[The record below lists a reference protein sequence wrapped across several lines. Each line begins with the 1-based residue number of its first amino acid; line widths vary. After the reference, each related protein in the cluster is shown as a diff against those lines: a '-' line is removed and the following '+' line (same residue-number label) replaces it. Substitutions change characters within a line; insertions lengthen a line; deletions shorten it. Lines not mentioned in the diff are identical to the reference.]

1 MLFACFFPKKVVP
14 LQGKTL
20 KPIQITMNN
29 KNEQIVTLVK
39 NKLIALRNLA
49 DQLPLSERFSPS
61 NEVTFLDALVTSFIA
76 YIYTYIAA
84 EQADKRVLDILSL
97 DFYDKIDPNHI
108 VLDEESLQ
116 IFAQDGALTID
127 TLLDVVITGSGMHS
141 KFWMATPNIPID
153 FLLNKYQQPLD
164 EIYMCGEPFLTS
176 CIQSKGASWIVDEID
191 GVIWAIDVVRGYL
204 HDWKATINHKEIT
217 IAQQYNKIVCFHPY
231 NPNKEQSIKFL
242 NTVYGKLKVGGELV
256 MVTHPAVIFGYQ
268 YKDIRKQWL
277 ENGAIRD
284 VYDLGTGWVNLS
296 GVAFVVIVLQKQDS
310 KKSFF
315 SSSPRNR
322 EVRFVDLVAY
332 AKTNNV
338 TNQEM
343 RNLLCK
349 PNLKTYEESV
359 SVTCTNE
366 ELLMDEML
374 NLSPSRMVE
383 QAKSKNISNAVKL
396 ADIVAE
402 DKIKTITQNT
412 YLDLTTEF
420 IAQNINSS
428 FELDLSTC
436 PIRKSLKDQPVQFI
450 DCDAV
455 IVHSSSRKQKPF
467 IYRHKGNEP
476 IVLTR
481 SWVVLRLQENSD
493 TTLDYL
499 VTEMSM
505 DYFYDQVRAM
515 DSRSII
521 TRLSR
526 REWLQLYIV
535 LPPSKAE
542 QEARLRENRDKMTM
556 GILENQSAM
565 LKDLLKLEKEKYIKA
580 VRTRKHNMGNLLL
593 EIVPLFEILSKA
605 LEKDAYLSNYII
617 SARKQKTLK
626 DYLDNIKT
634 NIDKLSKM
642 VKHIVDDIEVSDYS
656 LETVN
661 IIDYIN
667 NWLKERPLT
676 EKFTVESYNR
686 LGVDEVE
693 VEISTH
699 FSELLDNIFTN
710 AIKHGFSDVTRN
722 NYAIRIVLDAT
733 DNGDLSIKIANNG
746 NGLTKGMTEKTV
758 FDYGQS
764 SSNGDGIGCWN
775 VREIVKQSHG
785 SVNFHY
791 NPLAGDGF
799 MIEYDIILPT
809 V

>member
-1 MLFACFFPKKVVP
+1 
-14 LQGKTL
+14 
-20 KPIQITMNN
+20 
-29 KNEQIVTLVK
+29 
-39 NKLIALRNLA
+39 
-49 DQLPLSERFSPS
+49 
-61 NEVTFLDALVTSFIA
+61 
-76 YIYTYIAA
+76 
-84 EQADKRVLDILSL
+84 
-97 DFYDKIDPNHI
+97 
-108 VLDEESLQ
+108 
-116 IFAQDGALTID
+116 
-127 TLLDVVITGSGMHS
+127 
-141 KFWMATPNIPID
+141 
-153 FLLNKYQQPLD
+153 
-164 EIYMCGEPFLTS
+164 
-176 CIQSKGASWIVDEID
+176 
-191 GVIWAIDVVRGYL
+191 
-204 HDWKATINHKEIT
+204 
-217 IAQQYNKIVCFHPY
+217 
-231 NPNKEQSIKFL
+231 
-242 NTVYGKLKVGGELV
+242 
-256 MVTHPAVIFGYQ
+256 
-268 YKDIRKQWL
+268 
-277 ENGAIRD
+277 
-284 VYDLGTGWVNLS
+284 
-296 GVAFVVIVLQKQDS
+296 
-310 KKSFF
+310 
-315 SSSPRNR
+315 
-322 EVRFVDLVAY
+322 
-332 AKTNNV
+332 
-338 TNQEM
+338 
-343 RNLLCK
+343 
-349 PNLKTYEESV
+349 
-359 SVTCTNE
+359 
-366 ELLMDEML
+366 MDEML
-374 NLSPSRMVE
+374 NLSPSRMVV

-396 ADIVAE
+396 ADIVAD

-436 PIRKSLKDQPVQFI
+436 PIRKSVKDQPVQFV

-535 LPPSKAE
+535 LPPTKAE

-556 GILENQSAM
+556 GILESQSAM
-565 LKDLLKLEKEKYIKA
+565 LKDLLKLEREKYIKA
-580 VRTRKHNMGNLLL
+580 VRTRKHTMGNLLFT
-593 EIVPLFEILSKA
+593 IVPTIDILSNA
-605 LEKDAYLSNYII
+605 LEKDTYLSDYII

-634 NIDKLSKM
+634 NIDKLRKM
-642 VKHIVDDIEVSDYS
+642 VEHIVDDIEVLDYS

-676 EKFTVESYNR
+676 EKFTVESYNNLYNR

-693 VEISTH
+693 VEISTN
-699 FSELLDNIFTN
+699 FSELLNNIFTN
-710 AIKHGFSDVTRN
+710 AIKHGFTDATRDD
-722 NYAIRIVLDAT
+722 YIIRIIYDAT
-733 DNGDLSIKIANNG
+733 DNGELSLKIANNG
-746 NGLTKGMTEKTV
+746 NGLAEGMTEESV
-758 FDYGQS
+758 FDYCQTSG
-764 SSNGDGIGCWN
+764 NGEGIGGWH

-785 SVNFHY
+785 SVSLHY
-791 NPLAGDGF
+791 NPLAKF